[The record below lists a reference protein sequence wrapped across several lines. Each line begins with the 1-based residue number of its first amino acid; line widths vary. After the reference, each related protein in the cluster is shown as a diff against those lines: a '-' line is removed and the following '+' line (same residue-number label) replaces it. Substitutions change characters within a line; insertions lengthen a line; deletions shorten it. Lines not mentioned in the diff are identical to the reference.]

1 MYDLTLQ
8 AVYPLEVIRRR
19 MQLHSATSVKGQ
31 TSLST
36 FKKLTYRQLFSGL
49 VPTYVKVVP
58 AAAISL
64 LVRDAVLGRL
74 KMSK

>member
-1 MYDLTLQ
+1 
-8 AVYPLEVIRRR
+8 
-19 MQLHSATSVKGQ
+19 MQLHNANAVNGQ
-31 TSLST
+31 TSLSIFT
-36 FKKLTYRQLFSGL
+36 KLTYRQLFSGL
-49 VPTYVKVVP
+49 IPTYIKVVP